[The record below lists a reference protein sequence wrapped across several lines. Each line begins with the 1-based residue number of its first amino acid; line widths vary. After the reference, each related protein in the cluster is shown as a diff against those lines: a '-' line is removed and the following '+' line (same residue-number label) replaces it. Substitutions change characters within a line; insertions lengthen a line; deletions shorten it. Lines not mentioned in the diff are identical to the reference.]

1 MRGALQSILN
11 FKHSTAYECCS
22 RKSLDSA
29 VSFCIA
35 GKPHFSSVR
44 DMPVS
49 VSFVYLRMVSSGAIR
64 CNVNKINDADTRIGI
79 DVACVRSTAA
89 PQSPAPLS
97 RLQPTSLATRSVLI
111 SETDETG
118 SSNKAKHPVAD
129 GLFV

>member
-35 GKPHFSSVR
+35 G
-44 DMPVS
+44 
-49 VSFVYLRMVSSGAIR
+49 AIR

-89 PQSPAPLS
+89 SQSPAPLS
-97 RLQPTSLATRSVLI
+97 RLQPTSLATRSLLV